1 MYKDEIKKKI
11 EMKIENVSQKKRNKK
26 KTLFQS
32 IVFSSIIYVK
42 SILLSFFFKYNYSF
56 VSINNNLFVS
66 FLLAH
71 C

>member
-42 SILLSFFFKYNYSF
+42 SILLSFFLNIII
-56 VSINNNLFVS
+56 VLFPLITIS
-66 FLLAH
+66 LFLSY
-71 C
+71 